1 MRLIA
6 CFLALSVLFTTGCSL
21 RATTDQILDTT
32 SNVTGTTS
40 SARSW
45 FTDDGLVK
53 PDFRTTAF
61 VSFNHAN
68 LGQDLAAGRGEYL
81 AAASALLGV
90 PIERQP
96 PFFSAAQARYAGM
109 AASPSAA
116 PPALHA
122 LLQDAAGPLVQTPD
136 LSLRTAQ
143 P

>member
-1 MRLIA
+1 MQLIA
-6 CFLALSVLFTTGCSL
+6 CAIAIAILTTTGCSI

-45 FTDDGLVK
+45 FRDDGLVK
-53 PDFRTTAF
+53 PDFKTTAF

-68 LGQDLAAGRGEYL
+68 LSQDLAAGRGEYL

-90 PIERQP
+90 SAERQP
-96 PFFSAAQARYAGM
+96 AFFSAAQAHYAGM
-109 AASPSAA
+109 TTASA
-116 PPALHA
+116 PTLLT
-122 LLQDAAGPLVQTPD
+122 LLQDTASPFVQATQA
-136 LSLRTAQ
+136 SLGTDK